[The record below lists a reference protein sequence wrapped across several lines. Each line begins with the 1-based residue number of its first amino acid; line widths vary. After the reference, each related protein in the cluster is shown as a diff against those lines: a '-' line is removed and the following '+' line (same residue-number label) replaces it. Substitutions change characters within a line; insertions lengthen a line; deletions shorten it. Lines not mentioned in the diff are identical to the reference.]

1 MADETVTNSVHSAA
15 DPLSGLPSILA
26 LRDLHRRRTV
36 SQPTAS
42 DDAHRRTMLRL
53 DPPLAMRALR
63 MAAAP
68 VFGAHQDAWTLA
80 RIADA
85 LGPSLLERACDTPL
99 VDVVG
104 TAPLRQLWL
113 HALATAHAAERLAA
127 ASGVMPPDE
136 AYLLGLLH
144 DAPTWTHW
152 IALRQNG
159 APLATKPQKR
169 PVATLPPAIA
179 TVLERAA
186 DLYRRGA
193 AATDAGPAGLLA
205 AAELLAEAAGFLHP
219 GQDAAALVDSAPLL
233 LDAAAAEAVRQAVE
247 NDLRDIGLDLDVD
260 EPELPLGTPAKP
272 EQAAHARPSIEAAHL
287 VLSVLGDEDPACRGR
302 SVVTAAMA
310 AATRSLGF
318 DRACYGTLTNNRA
331 TFVFRGK
338 HDGTERPFAL
348 SCIAPNASELQ
359 ALNQALQQNRPI
371 RVGLD
376 AVAQPG
382 LLHAL
387 GALELIAVPVN
398 RRTATPTFLLLDRTL
413 SARPLQLLRESELIA
428 TLAVSTAMR
437 MQNLLLQRR
446 CKRAQKFAL
455 TDPLTRLFNRRMG
468 ITSLDQAIA
477 RSQRSGVDL
486 TVLMIDLDQFKKLND
501 TYGHVQ
507 GDQALRATADVLR
520 KTLRRSDTICRYG
533 GEEFMVVLPET
544 SAEES
549 AVLAARLFTAVEA
562 RGHDERL
569 PITVSIGQASVRQD
583 DSAESLLNRAD
594 QALYASKAGGR
605 NRFSIADEE

>member
-1 MADETVTNSVHSAA
+1 MTNSVHSAA

-36 SQPTAS
+36 SQPGEC
-42 DDAHRRTMLRL
+42 DDAQRRTMLRL

-63 MAAAP
+63 LAAAP
-68 VFGAHQDAWTLA
+68 VFGEHQNAWTLA
-80 RIADA
+80 RVADA
-85 LGPSLLERACDTPL
+85 LGPSLLAHACESPL

-113 HALATAHAAERLAA
+113 HSLATAHAAERLAA
-127 ASGVMPPDE
+127 ASGIMPQDE

-144 DAPTWTHW
+144 DAKAWAHW

-159 APLATKPQKR
+159 APLATAPTKR

-179 TVLERAA
+179 SVLERAA

-193 AATDAGPAGLLA
+193 ASADAGPAGLLA

-219 GQDAAALVDSAPLL
+219 GQDAAAFVDAAPLL
-233 LDAAAAEAVRQAVE
+233 LDATAAEAVRRAVE
-247 NDLRDIGLDLDVD
+247 NDLCDIGLDLDVD

-287 VLSVLGDEDPACRGR
+287 VLSVLGDEDPTCRAR
-302 SVVTAAMA
+302 DVVRATTAAA
-310 AATRSLGF
+310 VRSLGF
-318 DRACYGTLTNNRA
+318 DRACYGTLTDNRA

-348 SCIAPNASELQ
+348 SRIAPNASEQQ
-359 ALNQALQQNRPI
+359 ALNQSLQQNRPI
-371 RVGLD
+371 RLALD
-376 AVAQPG
+376 ATARPG

-387 GALELIAVPVN
+387 GALEVIAVPVN
-398 RRTATPTFLLLDRTL
+398 RRSAVPTFLLLDRTL

-428 TLAVSTAMR
+428 TLAVSAAMR

-446 CKRAQKFAL
+446 CRRAQKFAL

-477 RSQRSGVDL
+477 RSHRSGVDL

-562 RGHDERL
+562 RGHEEKL
-569 PITVSIGQASVRQD
+569 PITVSIGQASVRHE

-594 QALYASKAGGR
+594 RALYASKAGGR

>member
-233 LDAAAAEAVRQAVE
+233 LDAAAAEADGTILGYSAV
-247 NDLRDIGLDLDVD
+247 VD
-260 EPELPLGTPAKP
+260 RLKA
-272 EQAAHARPSIEAAHL
+272 
-287 VLSVLGDEDPACRGR
+287 GDRR
-302 SVVTAAMA
+302 VTALIEV
-310 AATRSLGF
+310 RISPERDGGF
-318 DRACYGTLTNNRA
+318 DRLARRISKFDQVRDCFLMSGGYDLAVIVEGKDLLDVA
-331 TFVFRGK
+331 TFVSEK
-338 HDGTERPFAL
+338 L
-348 SCIAPNASELQ
+348 ST
-359 ALNQALQQNRPI
+359 
-371 RVGLD
+371 
-376 AVAQPG
+376 
-382 LLHAL
+382 L
-387 GALELIAVPVN
+387 GGVLS
-398 RRTATPTFLLLDRTL
+398 TATRFELKAYKENGFL
-413 SARPLQLLRESELIA
+413 A
-428 TLAVSTAMR
+428 
-437 MQNLLLQRR
+437 N
-446 CKRAQKFAL
+446 
-455 TDPLTRLFNRRMG
+455 G
-468 ITSLDQAIA
+468 
-477 RSQRSGVDL
+477 G
-486 TVLMIDLDQFKKLND
+486 
-501 TYGHVQ
+501 
-507 GDQALRATADVLR
+507 GD
-520 KTLRRSDTICRYG
+520 
-533 GEEFMVVLPET
+533 E
-544 SAEES
+544 
-549 AVLAARLFTAVEA
+549 
-562 RGHDERL
+562 ERL
-569 PITVSIGQASVRQD
+569 PVAP
-583 DSAESLLNRAD
+583 
-594 QALYASKAGGR
+594 
-605 NRFSIADEE
+605 